1 MLIQPSSPDPLPR
14 TPPEQPHD
22 PARAPDAAP
31 APAPA
36 PVPDVAPAPA
46 PVAGPAPAGHADGR
60 RATVWLAVIGAAI
73 LAGSALFAA
82 GFLLG
87 RQTVL
92 TDGTPPQLAAD
103 LQPFWDAFDSIEQRY
118 AGLPV
123 DRRAIVEGAI
133 SGMFKALGDPFSA
146 YMTGEAYRASLTS
159 VSGQFEGIGATIA
172 TEDPSGNQGCEPAGP
187 ACRVV
192 VVRPIPGSPAERAGI
207 RPGDGILAVDGREV
221 TGLTIDQVVALVR
234 GPRGTPVN
242 LRIGR
247 GSAPPFDLRIVR
259 AIVTTEDVTSRLVAG
274 GTLGYIQVSGFG
286 AGVAADFKSQLRSL
300 LANGARGIVLDLRGN
315 PGGLIDQART
325 IASQFIAS
333 GPIYWE
339 QQADGSRTP
348 VDAEPGGVATSRAL
362 PVAVLVDKGTASA
375 SEILAGALQDSGRG
389 ILIGSTTYGKGTV
402 QEWQLL
408 GQDMGGFKL
417 TIARWLTPSQRWI
430 NGTGLTPN
438 IAVTTPAS
446 ATAGGDPVLARAIQV
461 LSTKLA
467 PAAGTTAVPRGAAAL
482 AFAAGSR

>member
-1 MLIQPSSPDPLPR
+1 MLIQPPPPDPLAGP
-14 TPPEQPHD
+14 PPERARDAAEAMPPLPDPGRAPGVPH
-22 PARAPDAAP
+22 PARPR
-31 APAPA
+31 
-36 PVPDVAPAPA
+36 
-46 PVAGPAPAGHADGR
+46 HADGR
-60 RATVWLAVIGAAI
+60 RAAAWLAVVGAAI

-92 TDGTPPQLAAD
+92 TDGTPQQLAAD
-103 LQPFWDAFDSIEQRY
+103 LQPFWDAFDSIELRY

-123 DRRAIVEGAI
+123 DRRTIVEGAI

-172 TEDPSGNQGCEPAGP
+172 TQDPTGAQGCEPVGP
-187 ACRVV
+187 ACRLV
-192 VVRPIPGSPAERAGI
+192 VVRPIPGSPAARAGI
-207 RPGDGILAVDGREV
+207 QPGDAILAVDGRDV
-221 TGLTIDQVVALVR
+221 SGLTIDQVVQLVR
-234 GPRGTPVN
+234 GPRGTPVT

-247 GSAPPFDLRIVR
+247 GSAPPFELRIVR
-259 AIVTTEDVTSRLVAG
+259 EIVTTPDVTSRLVAN
-274 GTLGYIQVSGFG
+274 GTLGYMDVSGFG
-286 AGVAADFKSQLRSL
+286 AGVAADFRSQLRSL
-300 LANGARGIVLDLRGN
+300 LANGARGIVLDLRDN

-339 QQADGSRTP
+339 QQANGSRTP
-348 VDAEPGGVATSRAL
+348 VDAEPGGLATSRAL

-389 ILIGSTTYGKGTV
+389 ILIGTTTYGKGTV

-438 IAVTTPAS
+438 IAVTAPPT
-446 ATAGGDPVLARAIQV
+446 TAVTDPVLERAIQV
-461 LSTKLA
+461 LSAKLA
-467 PAAGTTAVPRGAAAL
+467 PATGTTALPRSAAAL
-482 AFAAGSR
+482 ALAGGSR